1 MAVPPDDRLR
11 TGGGLDFLSAREGG
25 PASEG
30 ALERTLRGR
39 VLSGYRVG
47 PVIGSGGMGC
57 VLQGTRAEGDFDRVA
72 AIKVVAVTH
81 DGSELAR
88 RFRAEVKI
96 LASLNHPSIAQLY
109 DAGETDEG
117 WPYIVMEY
125 VDGCPI
131 DEYCSRHELGM
142 EARVRLLRDVTE
154 AVRFAHSRLVV
165 HRDLKPSNALVGT
178 DGKPKLLDFG
188 IAKVLEDGAEGLTR
202 PGAMTPRYA
211 SPEQL
216 LGQPVAIASD
226 IYQLGLLMSEVLGG
240 CLPTAGKTLTEAIR
254 RSAEGRLVTLPP
266 QARAALPEELVLII
280 EQCLRTD
287 PADRYRDASALRD
300 DLAAF
305 LTGYPVSA
313 AGQRPAYR
321 ARKFLTR
328 NWVGVLSATLT
339 ALALLTATVLTSLQ
353 SLEAQRQRNIAV
365 QQQQRVQASNE
376 FYSLLL
382 EEMGNGAFTSVD
394 LLDRGRA
401 LLEAQFGLNQPF
413 VGSLLFD
420 VSRRYANLGEQDAQ
434 RALLAEAEA
443 IARRH
448 GDRDLLAA
456 VLCSTARS
464 NQMGDPGLAAGQ
476 LEEGLRVYEGLTAP
490 ALETSMVCLRAQSNA
505 AVRAGDFSAA
515 LAPLQVAQQIIDRQ
529 PAPGSRLR
537 GLLLHDIAFA
547 HFYDSRPDQA
557 VAYLDEA
564 LSLLES
570 TGRGGTLF
578 HQQLQANRA
587 VTLGVMDRTREALHA
602 FATLTERMRASGFKG
617 RGAAMQL
624 AQHGD
629 LLISVERVDEAA
641 AIYAE
646 GLDVAQAA
654 GHSRVTAAFHV
665 GLARVHLARAEFGPA
680 AERLLEAERYV
691 HGGEPRPLAY
701 TIRTLRARLHRERGE
716 PAVAAD
722 EISALLTEMG
732 YPDNRGGTWLTAAL
746 AEGAAVYL
754 HLGDYERALTLSEGL
769 VERLEASRP
778 AGSEGGVELGRA
790 LLTRG
795 RVRLEAGDAAG
806 AATDLES
813 ALPKLVDA
821 LGEAHT
827 TVEEARKLLSQ
838 ALESPA
844 QGAA

>member
-1 MAVPPDDRLR
+1 MSAPPKDRLR
-11 TGGGLDFLSAREGG
+11 TGGALDLLSAQESAR
-25 PASEG
+25 ASES

-47 PVIGSGGMGC
+47 SVIGSGGMGC
-57 VLQGTRAEGDFDRVA
+57 VLKGTRAEGDFDRVA
-72 AIKVVAVTH
+72 AIKVVAATH
-81 DGSELAR
+81 DGSELAQ
-88 RFRAEVKI
+88 RFRAEVQI

-109 DAGETDEG
+109 DAGETAEG

-131 DEYCSRHELGM
+131 DEYCLRRELSM
-142 EARVRLLRDVTE
+142 EARVRLLRDMTE

-165 HRDLKPSNALVGT
+165 HRDLKPSNALVSNSGQ
-178 DGKPKLLDFG
+178 PKLLDFG
-188 IAKVLEDGAEGLTR
+188 IAKLLEGGAEGLTH

-240 CLPTAGKTLTEAIR
+240 CLPTAGETLTEAIQ
-254 RSAEGRLVTLPP
+254 RSAEGRLIKLPA
-266 QARAALPEELVLII
+266 QARAALPDELVLII
-280 EQCLRTD
+280 EQCLRAD

-300 DLAAF
+300 DLDAF

-313 AGQRPAYR
+313 AGQRSGYR
-321 ARKFLTR
+321 FRKFVTR
-328 NWVGVLSATLT
+328 NWGGVLSATLT
-339 ALALLTATVLTSLQ
+339 VLALLTATVLTSLQ
-353 SLEAQRQRNIAV
+353 TLEARQQRNIAV

-382 EEMGNGAFTSVD
+382 EEMGDGAFTSVD

-413 VGSLLFD
+413 VGALLFD

-515 LAPLQVAQQIIDRQ
+515 LEPLRVAQQIIDRH
-529 PAPGSRLR
+529 PTPGSRLR

-557 VAYLDEA
+557 IACLDEA
-564 LSLLES
+564 LRLLEA

-587 VTLGVMDRTREALHA
+587 VTLGVMDRTREALDA

-624 AQHGD
+624 AQYGD

-641 AIYAE
+641 AIYGE
-646 GLDVAQAA
+646 GLAVAEAA
-654 GHSRVTAAFHV
+654 GYSRVTAAFHV
-665 GLARVHLARAEFGPA
+665 GHARVHLARAEFDRA
-680 AERLLEAERYV
+680 AERLQEAERYV
-691 HGGEPRPLAY
+691 HDNEPRPLAF
-701 TIRTLRARLHRERGE
+701 TIRTLRARLHRERGQPE
-716 PAVAAD
+716 VAAG

-732 YPDNRGGTWLTAAL
+732 YPDARRGVWLTAAL

-754 HLGDYERALTLSEGL
+754 QLRDYEQALALANGL
-769 VERLEASRP
+769 LERLEDSLPAAS
-778 AGSEGGVELGRA
+778 AGGVELGRA

-795 RVRLEAGDAAG
+795 RVRLESGDAAG
-806 AATDLES
+806 AAADLDS

-821 LGEAHT
+821 LGEGHA
-827 TVEEARKLLSQ
+827 TVEEARKLLFR
-838 ALESPA
+838 ALARPA
-844 QGAA
+844 QASS